1 MEKRGDFKGRITSIN
16 GFSLVGLAAY
26 AAAKD
31 PNAFT
36 IALVIVAFLCDIYSV
51 LLFERRNYT
60 DSLPVEASEY
70 RAIAKGFVF
79 MILLFFAGVG
89 TAFLIAYLNDR
100 GIIGPLHTVEV
111 FRNCFVGYGA
121 TTMMFNIFAL
131 SLLYKEN
138 VEALINLFY
147 VCALI
152 GFVVVLFPDSL
163 IVYCALA
170 ALIIWLD
177 VIYSRYQVKI

>member
-1 MEKRGDFKGRITSIN
+1 MEKRGDFKGRITFIN
-16 GFSLVGLAAY
+16 MFSLLGLSAY
-26 AAAKD
+26 AAGKD
-31 PNAFT
+31 LNAFT
-36 IALVIVAFLCDIYSV
+36 IALQIVELLCLTYSIV
-51 LLFERRNYT
+51 LSGRN
-60 DSLPVEASEY
+60 DDVDRLPVETSEY
-70 RAIAKGFVF
+70 RAIAKGDLF
-79 MILLFFAGVG
+79 MTLLFFAGVG
-89 TAFLIAYLNDR
+89 TAFLIVYLNDR
-100 GIIGPLHTVEV
+100 GIIGPLNTVEV

-163 IVYCALA
+163 IVYCAFA

>member
-36 IALVIVAFLCDIYSV
+36 IALVIVAFLCNIYSV

-60 DSLPVEASEY
+60 DSLPVETSEY
-70 RAIAKGFVF
+70 IAIAKGDLF
-79 MILLFFAGVG
+79 MTLLFLIGLG

-100 GIIGPLHTVEV
+100 GIIGPLNTVEV

-121 TTMMFNIFAL
+121 ATMMFNIFAL
-131 SLLYKEN
+131 SLLYKGN
-138 VEALINLFY
+138 TKALVNLFFI
-147 VCALI
+147 CALV
-152 GFVVVLFPDSL
+152 GFVLVLFPDNLIAYFAFAAL
-163 IVYCALA
+163 IVYLY
-170 ALIIWLD
+170 

>member
-60 DSLPVEASEY
+60 DSLPVETSEY
-70 RAIAKGFVF
+70 IAIAKGDLF
-79 MILLFFAGVG
+79 MTLLFLIGLG

-100 GIIGPLHTVEV
+100 GIIGPLNTVEV

-121 TTMMFNIFAL
+121 ATMMFNIFAL

-138 VEALINLFY
+138 TKALVNLFFI
-147 VCALI
+147 CALV
-152 GFVVVLFPDSL
+152 GFVLVLFPDNL
-163 IVYCALA
+163 IAYFAFA